1 MTAAPA
7 VAKITTKGQVTIPQS
22 VREHLGL
29 REGDQIEFVTENGQM
44 VVRPLRAKADP
55 FDRWS
60 GRLPAF
66 QSLDEL
72 KNWQREIRE
81 SD

>member
-1 MTAAPA
+1 MASPA
-7 VAKITTKGQVTIPQS
+7 IAKITTKGQVTIPQP
-22 VREHLGL
+22 VREYLGL
-29 REGDQIEFVTENGQM
+29 REGDQIEFVSENGQM
-44 VVRPLRAKADP
+44 IVRPLRAATDP
-55 FDRWS
+55 FAKWS

>member
-1 MTAAPA
+1 MAAPA
-7 VAKITTKGQVTIPQS
+7 VAKITTKGQVTIPQQ
-22 VREHLGL
+22 VREYLGL
-29 REGDQIEFVTENGQM
+29 REGDQIEFVNENGRM
-44 VVRPLRAKADP
+44 HVRPFRAPTDP
-55 FDRWS
+55 FAKWS

-72 KNWQREIRE
+72 KAWQREIRE

>member
-1 MTAAPA
+1 MDSPA
-7 VAKITTKGQVTIPQS
+7 IAKITTKGQVTIPQA
-22 VREHLGL
+22 VREYLGL
-29 REGDQIEFVTENGQM
+29 REGDQIEFVNENGRM
-44 VVRPLRAKADP
+44 LVRPLRAAPDP
-55 FDRWS
+55 FAKWT

>member
-1 MTAAPA
+1 MAAPA
-7 VAKITTKGQVTIPQS
+7 VAKITTKGQVTIPQQ
-22 VREHLGL
+22 VREYLGL
-29 REGDQIEFVTENGQM
+29 REGDQIEFVNEHGQM
-44 VVRPLRAKADP
+44 IVRPLRAAADP
-55 FDRWS
+55 FAKWS

-72 KNWQREIRE
+72 RNWQREIRE